1 MKYENRV
8 VAFID
13 ILGFKSL
20 LDETTG
26 KDGSD
31 NEENIDALISAYKT
45 IKDVW
50 EADENFGSLSK
61 PTSRKVSIFSDSIV
75 VSFEVGETSQVFST
89 LLDIKHLIMS
99 LIYRKILCRGAV
111 ALGKFI
117 HTDDFLFGPALVEA
131 YILESK
137 AAMYPR
143 IILDRDIIEAASIN
157 KPSRHTSDDE
167 RSYVESLLEQD
178 SDGMYYI
185 DYFFKARAELDD
197 PEYDFPEYI
206 KILGGIIRKGLM
218 GSSHHG
224 KADLRIKYSWMRE
237 RYNRMVETVT
247 DKKAVAT
254 LTSSGLHDL
263 YEFYVNLKKISPNK
277 DIKAFH
283 RTSR

>member
-20 LDETTG
+20 LDETTE

-31 NEENIDALISAYKT
+31 NEKNIDALISAYKT

-50 EADENFGSLSK
+50 EAGEGFDSLSK

-75 VSFEVGETSQVFST
+75 VSFEVGEKSQVFST
-89 LLDIKHLIMS
+89 LLDIKHLIMR
-99 LIYRKILCRGAV
+99 LVYRKILCRGAV
-111 ALGKFI
+111 AIGKFI

-131 YILESK
+131 YTLESK

-143 IILDRDIIEAASIN
+143 IILDRDIIEAASIK
-157 KPSRHTSDDE
+157 KPSRHTADDE
-167 RSYVESLLEQD
+167 ERYVESLLEQD

-185 DYFFKARAELDD
+185 DYFFKARTELDD

-206 KILGGIIRKGLM
+206 EILGEIIRKGLM

-237 RYNRMVETVT
+237 RYNRMVEIVT

-254 LTSSGLHDL
+254 LNSSGLHDV

-277 DIKAFH
+277 DNKVLH
-283 RTSR
+283 RISR